1 MVDEKSFLFACE
13 AGGAIRYLRVAA
25 TAPRRV
31 QGSICCRTHVGPLR
45 VPPPTAASHQESI
58 GVGQEIQKVLN
69 LSCWKS
75 CAGSDGG
82 NTPDDIKLRRSSPS
96 AI

>member
-25 TAPRRV
+25 TAPWRV

-82 NTPDDIKLRRSSPS
+82 NTPDDIKLRRSSPF